1 MLIPVREYLA
11 LPETQTLLAKCV
23 DGTTP
28 ALQEALLKD
37 APLMGNFKTPG
48 DVGIFLLFT
57 SM

>member
-1 MLIPVREYLA
+1 MLIVREYIG
-11 LPETQTLLAKCV
+11 LPKTQELLAKCA

-48 DVGIFLLFT
+48 DVGILPLF
-57 SM
+57 SSL